1 MTPRTRHSGRSL
13 GASPFAGLL
22 TACCLPAVLSTAIVG
37 LCIVFAPF
45 IAALA
50 LLGFTCLVIVSMF
63 KE

>member
-1 MTPRTRHSGRSL
+1 MTRPRTRHQASL
-13 GASPFAGLL
+13 IA
-22 TACCLPAVLSTAIVG
+22 ACCLPAVLSTLVVG

-45 IAALA
+45 IAAVG